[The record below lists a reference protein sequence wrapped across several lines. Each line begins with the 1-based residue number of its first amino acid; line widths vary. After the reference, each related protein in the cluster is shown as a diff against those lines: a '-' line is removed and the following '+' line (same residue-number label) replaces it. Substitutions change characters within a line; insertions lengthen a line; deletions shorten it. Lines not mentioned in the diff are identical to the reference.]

1 MRPDPYS
8 YIGGSKT
15 AIILGASTRMT
26 PVELWME
33 YIGKTESNFEFNE
46 AMRWGLELEPWLRSR
61 FQDKYDLIV
70 EEIDFT
76 HHPKYQFMG
85 GHPDGILFDRIGR
98 EAGLFEGKT
107 TARPRFAGGLP
118 QDIYWQCQ
126 HYNFITGAEIC
137 YIFVAE
143 LHQQRF
149 LNFTVEAN
157 EKDFNLMIEKCGEF
171 WDCVKSKKPPEIT
184 KSSDIV
190 LLNEEPKEGVLNGS
204 KEHEEM
210 LVRIEEL
217 KAMTGPLEDERKSLE
232 ENLKMT
238 LGTSTRMDAGTYT
251 VNWSP
256 VKTSR
261 FNSGLFKKQQ
271 PELFQ
276 QFITESSYR
285 KFQIRRRSQ
294 NVES

>member
-15 AIILGASTRMT
+15 AIILGRSNKMT

-33 YIGKTESNFEFNE
+33 YIGKTESDFEFTE
-46 AMRWGLELEPWLRSR
+46 AMRWGLELEPWLRQR

-70 EEIDFT
+70 EEVEFT
-76 HHPKYQFMG
+76 THPKYEFLG
-85 GHPDGILFDRIGR
+85 GHPDGLLFNRIGR

-107 TARPRFAGGLP
+107 TAAPRFKNGLP
-118 QDIYWQCQ
+118 PEVYWQCQ
-126 HYNFITGAEIC
+126 HYNLIMGSEVC
-137 YIFVAE
+137 YVFVAE
-143 LHQQRF
+143 LHNQRF

-157 EKDFNLMIEKCGEF
+157 EKDFQEIIEKCSVF
-171 WDCVKSKKPPEIT
+171 WDCVQTKKAPEIL

-190 LLNEEPKEGVLNGS
+190 LLNEEPKEGVVNGNE
-204 KEHEEM
+204 KHEEM
-210 LVRIEEL
+210 LARIEEL
-217 KAMTGPLEDERKSLE
+217 KALTSPLEDERKELE
-232 ENLKMT
+232 ETLKMT
-238 LGTSTRMDAGTYT
+238 MGTSTRMDAGTYT
-251 VNWSP
+251 VSWTP

-271 PELFQ
+271 PELFH
-276 QFITESSYR
+276 QFTTDSFYR

-294 NVES
+294 NGE